1 MDRDRALSL
10 LDSYTR
16 TRLDARSLHPL
27 LLELAEVLDRAPT
40 QVIGPRLRLRW
51 PLDPKNLLQVKVLP
65 LASPGEPMCWVA
77 LHEVMDGRRALH
89 ADHMN
94 LRYTGYPEF
103 RCRPPYLWNLGL
115 VPRDQ
120 WMQDMISPV
129 VSWPALVQGVGEMV
143 SGLPAELAALPVDWF
158 DGTIRVHDP
167 EYECLDLEISR
178 HGIRAKAKNFQ
189 GERGDLT
196 AAMVLS
202 PAASLQL
209 ENAFL
214 ETYASCFSR
223 GFPLGHT
230 GLKATCKN
238 ARLSSFRIMDD
249 ASENPR
255 SQPDFRS
262 RFDDLLEAADWVD
275 GPHQDDCSFED
286 LTTPFPAWEPDPTQ
300 RSGPRL
306 SLGEARNWSS
316 PLARTGPPVPNPT
329 ELWWKWW

>member
-1 MDRDRALSL
+1 
-10 LDSYTR
+10 
-16 TRLDARSLHPL
+16 
-27 LLELAEVLDRAPT
+27 
-40 QVIGPRLRLRW
+40 
-51 PLDPKNLLQVKVLP
+51 
-65 LASPGEPMCWVA
+65 MCWVA
-77 LHEVMDGRRALH
+77 FHEVMDGRRALH

-189 GERGDLT
+189 GEQGDLT

-306 SLGEARNWSS
+306 SLGETRNWSS
-316 PLARTGPPVPNPT
+316 PLAHTGPPVPNPT